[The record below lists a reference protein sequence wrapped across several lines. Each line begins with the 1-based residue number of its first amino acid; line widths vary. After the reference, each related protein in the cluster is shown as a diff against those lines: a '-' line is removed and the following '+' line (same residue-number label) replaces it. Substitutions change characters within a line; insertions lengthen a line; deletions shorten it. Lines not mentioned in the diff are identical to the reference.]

1 MRECTGIKRFKIQ
14 AANKHLRGK
23 VYSIHFG
30 FAHCESVNANQAL
43 VASSLQSEIPQLAT
57 RTPLYVQFF
66 LPFQPQ
72 MRKKNTIYLYV
83 YKHIYIYW

>member
-1 MRECTGIKRFKIQ
+1 M
-14 AANKHLRGK
+14 
-23 VYSIHFG
+23 YSIHFG

-66 LPFQPQ
+66 LPFQPFQPQ
-72 MRKKNTIYLYV
+72 MQKKNTIYLYV
-83 YKHIYIYW
+83 YKHIQILVDMSRGVDAVRHAHF